1 MYTVLQMIPEHRDY
15 LAENDMDLLFKITV
29 DGKVTPATVL
39 AHYQTVAEIS
49 APSLEDVFRV
59 SNLNIEDKIT
69 RIRKMHS
76 VSVGDVIADEDNEL
90 FVVSPFGFEKVEE
103 LA

>member
-15 LAENDMDLLFKITV
+15 LAENDMDLLFKITM

-39 AHYQTVAEIS
+39 AHYQSVAEVS

-59 SNLNIEDKIT
+59 SNMNMEDKIT
-69 RIRKMHS
+69 RIRRMHT
-76 VSVGDVIADEDNEL
+76 VSVGDVIKDEDGEM
-90 FVVSPFGFEKVEE
+90 FVVAPFGFEKVEE

>member
-39 AHYQTVAEIS
+39 AQ
-49 APSLEDVFRV
+49 
-59 SNLNIEDKIT
+59 
-69 RIRKMHS
+69 
-76 VSVGDVIADEDNEL
+76 
-90 FVVSPFGFEKVEE
+90 
-103 LA
+103 